1 MIVLALAGAYLR
13 VLRESRVFVSLI
25 LYFQSTIAMNGLD
38 KCMKIR
44 HVVRLRQIARKWRKI
59 ANARKA
65 AQALACKLLSPRS
78 CRVSYVSDDEQVDGK
93 KSTNGHRRS
102 GSVSAV
108 PSDVPSGHL
117 AVYVGQQC
125 STRFVIQAAYLN
137 HPVFLALLEKAEEE
151 FGYAH
156 KGGLAIP
163 CDELLFEHILRLFN
177 RNDPAAVRQ
186 LDLEAVQSNFCNE
199 WHCSSEAKGTLF
211 DKDRSLLHAFAEKS
225 VG

>member
-1 MIVLALAGAYLR
+1 
-13 VLRESRVFVSLI
+13 
-25 LYFQSTIAMNGLD
+25 MNGLD

-65 AQALACKLLSPRS
+65 AQALACKLISSRS
-78 CRVSYVSDDEQVDGK
+78 CRVAYVSDDEHVDCKRSG
-93 KSTNGHRRS
+93 SGHGRA

-108 PSDVPSGHL
+108 PSDVPCGHL

-137 HPVFLALLEKAEEE
+137 HPVFRALLEQAEEE

-177 RNDPAAVRQ
+177 RNDPAAVTQ
-186 LDLEAVQSNFCNE
+186 LDLEAVKSNFCNE
-199 WHCSSEAKGTLF
+199 WHCSSEAKGIF
-211 DKDRSLLHAFAEKS
+211 FEKDRPLLHAFAEKS

>member
-1 MIVLALAGAYLR
+1 
-13 VLRESRVFVSLI
+13 
-25 LYFQSTIAMNGLD
+25 MNGLE

-59 ANARKA
+59 ANAHKA
-65 AQALACKLLSPRS
+65 AQALACKLLSPRL
-78 CRVSYVSDDEQVDGK
+78 CRVCYVSDDEPVDGK
-93 KSTNGHRRS
+93 MSVNRHRRA
-102 GSVSAV
+102 GSVSSV

-137 HPVFLALLEKAEEE
+137 HPVFMALLEKAEEE

-163 CDELLFEHILRLFN
+163 CDELLFEHILHLFN
-177 RNDPAAVRQ
+177 RDDPAAVRQ
-186 LDLEAVQSNFCNE
+186 LDLEAVKNNFSNE
-199 WHCSSEAKGTLF
+199 WHCSSEAKRILF
-211 DKDRSLLHAFAEKS
+211 DKDRPLLHAFAEKS